1 MFTMPFIIMMNFVA
15 IPQQIYH
22 TIAIPVVPVV
32 SVVSVNKTVQAKEST
47 KSIIPKIKTYKSVN
61 GAKPI
66 TIVSLNC
73 PTELVGIS
81 TPSSKIFHQ
90 LIDSG
95 MSCINVTSL
104 LPVELQQACS

>member
-1 MFTMPFIIMMNFVA
+1 MFTIPFIVMMTFVA
-15 IPQQIYH
+15 VPQQIYY
-22 TIAIPVVPVV
+22 TISTPVATVA
-32 SVVSVNKTVQAKEST
+32 KTVQSKES
-47 KSIIPKIKTYKSVN
+47 KSLLPKIKTYKSVS

-66 TIVSLNC
+66 TVVSLSC

-81 TPSSKIFHQ
+81 TPSTKIFHQ

-95 MSCINVTSL
+95 MSCVNSTRL